1 MSLKARFLFGE
12 AVTNNRIHPAL
23 RVVVFAVAAS
33 ASLLSQEAKT
43 ADHSVTAVTGESW
56 IRHNHTPFG
65 ETSMG
70 RTWDLGPAPS
80 ASGKDASSWRL
91 DLSPGYATQIVTLHG
106 SDLYR
111 LNCRACHGE
120 LGHGA
125 PPEINSV
132 TGPVQATS
140 AAATMER
147 MKKAGREMSRS
158 DANAIAKDSKALLW
172 QRLHI
177 GGQHMPPPSLSQTEI
192 RSLVPYL
199 EQLSEVP
206 GAERNQIAVKES
218 SHRVGEHVVKSICHI
233 CHSATGPN
241 PDPAQMLEGEIPP
254 LSTLTT
260 RVSLPEF
267 VRKVTSGAT
276 IALGTPPASYRG
288 RMPVFPF
295 LSQDEAAAAYQYL
308 IVYPPQPSE
317 ANDGRH

>member
-1 MSLKARFLFGE
+1 MTKNCLHLTILVGVLA
-12 AVTNNRIHPAL
+12 
-23 RVVVFAVAAS
+23 FA
-33 ASLLSQEAKT
+33 ASLLGQTAGT
-43 ADHSVTAVTGESW
+43 ADISITVVAGESW
-56 IRHNHTPFG
+56 IRHLHTPFN

-70 RTWDLGPAPS
+70 TTWDLGPAPTV
-80 ASGKDASSWRL
+80 SGKEAPSWQL
-91 DLSPGYATQIVTLHG
+91 DLSPGYATHIVTLHG

-125 PPEINSV
+125 PPEINAI

-158 DANAIAKDSKALLW
+158 DANAIAKDSRALLR

-177 GGQHMPPPSLSQTEI
+177 GGQHMPPPSLSETEI

-206 GAERNQIAVKES
+206 GAEKNQIAVEES
-218 SHRVGEHVVKSICHI
+218 SYRVGEHIVKSTCHI

-241 PDPAQMLEGEIPP
+241 PDPTQVLEGAIPP

-276 IALGTPPASYRG
+276 IILGSPPTSYRG
-288 RMPVFPF
+288 RMPVFAY

-308 IVYPPQPSE
+308 VLYPPHP
-317 ANDGRH
+317 

>member
-1 MSLKARFLFGE
+1 MTK
-12 AVTNNRIHPAL
+12 NRLHPAIL
-23 RVVVFAVAAS
+23 VGVFAVAGS
-33 ASLLSQEAKT
+33 AWLLGQGAKT
-43 ADHSVTAVTGESW
+43 ADISVTAVTGESW
-56 IRHNHTPFG
+56 IRHNNTKFG

-70 RTWDLGPAPS
+70 RTWDLGPAPPV
-80 ASGKDASSWRL
+80 SGKEGSFWRL

-140 AAATMER
+140 TAATMER

-158 DANAIAKDSKALLW
+158 DATAIAKESKALLR
-172 QRLHI
+172 QRLHL

-192 RSLVPYL
+192 HSLVPYL

-218 SHRVGEHVVKSICHI
+218 SYRIGEHVVKSICHI

-241 PDPAQMLEGEIPP
+241 PDPTQLLEGAIPP

-267 VRKVTSGAT
+267 VRKVTSGST
-276 IALGTPPASYRG
+276 IALGTPSAPYRG

-308 IVYPPQPSE
+308 ILYPPQP
-317 ANDGRH
+317 